1 MIYRRQPLNRV
12 RFVGRILFSTKSRPA
27 MNEQMNDWRPPFM
40 AYYTELIQSNY
51 FAPTVF
57 HGTPGIFRNVSH
69 APKLI
74 CLRCFFFSRKQP
86 KTVTS
91 VYFSKYHIS
100 TTTTAVPKIKLIKT
114 LLQRQ
119 ATPMKKKKGI
129 DRRESYNYYRHLFF
143 PCLIRVTAL

>member
-74 CLRCFFFSRKQP
+74 CLRCFFFTQATENSYLRIFQQISHIDDHNGCTKN
-86 KTVTS
+86 KINKDTVT
-91 VYFSKYHIS
+91 
-100 TTTTAVPKIKLIKT
+100 A
-114 LLQRQ
+114 
-119 ATPMKKKKGI
+119 AGI